1 MARWRTFWSDPTVR
15 ARAYLTL
22 VISAGTFALV
32 GAAVTKLHG
41 VTVQSTSR
49 MHVSPAVMWL
59 LVALVVLG
67 EARPVLSRRETDGAS
82 LGLAFA
88 AAIVAVDCWQDA
100 VFAQGLAMLVAEI
113 GRRHGWT
120 RLAFNVAQQSASYAL
135 GGLLFYLL
143 TDRGG
148 HLVTT
153 SSALGPARV
162 LALLAMAAV
171 IVVVNH
177 VLVWLCVA
185 AVRGVPFGLQ
195 LHRDG
200 WRQTRSS
207 AAMVCLAPLVVGVTL
222 HHAWLLLCLLPA
234 IYVVHGSTTER
245 WEREWESKHD
255 LLTGLPNSRQLR
267 AEGDR
272 ALEEAARTRG
282 NVAVLLLDLDRF
294 KDVNDTLGHLT
305 GDQLLRVVASRLSA
319 CVGSQ
324 GTLARWSGDEF
335 VVLLPHVRSEQ
346 DAFAAAHRVAECFT
360 IPFQL
365 EQYTLDL
372 ECSIGVAEYPRDA
385 EDFEQLLQRA
395 DVAMYQAKRSR
406 SGISGYEAGRDQNTP
421 DRLALLG
428 DLRRALAGGEIQLH
442 YQPKVSF
449 SNGQVVGFEGLVRW
463 NHATRG
469 PVNPEEFVQ
478 LAEQTGLM
486 STLTS
491 YVVERALA
499 QAAVWWRSGL
509 SVPIAVNVSMR
520 DIHAPGFVGSIQEGL
535 AKHGVPAE
543 ALQLEITERVLLQD
557 PQRAKAT
564 LERLDALG
572 VNLSLDDF
580 GTGYSSLVLLR
591 SVPVREIK
599 IDKSFVARLAHD
611 AEDAAIVR
619 STVDL
624 AHSLGLKVVA
634 EGVEDEITWQRLAEL
649 GCDVAQ
655 GWLLAKALPAHEAT
669 AWLNRRA
676 LSVPPG
682 RSAALPAPKARPSL
696 RTTRP

>member
-1 MARWRTFWSDPTVR
+1 MARWRALWAEPTFR
-15 ARAYLTL
+15 ARAYLTG
-22 VISAGTFALV
+22 VISAGLFALV
-32 GAAVTKLHG
+32 GAAVTKVDG
-41 VTVQSTSR
+41 ITVQQSALHIAPS
-49 MHVSPAVMWL
+49 VMWL

-67 EARPVLSRRETDGAS
+67 EARPVLSRRGTDGAS

-88 AAIVAVDCWQDA
+88 IAIYAVDCWQDA
-100 VFAQGLAMLVAEI
+100 VFAQALAMLMAEV

-120 RLAFNVAQQSASYAL
+120 RLSFNVAQQSVSYAL
-135 GGLLFYLL
+135 GGLLFYAL
-143 TDRGG
+143 TDRNGA
-148 HLVTT
+148 LATLPNV
-153 SSALGPARV
+153 LGPARV
-162 LALLAMAAV
+162 IALVSTAIV
-171 IVVVNH
+171 VVVVNH
-177 VLVWLCVA
+177 VLVWMCVT

-200 WRQTRSS
+200 WRQTRAS
-207 AAMVCLAPLVVGVTL
+207 AAMVCLAPLVVGATVY
-222 HHAWLLLCLLPA
+222 HAWLLLCLLPA
-234 IYVVHGSTTER
+234 IYVVHGSSTER
-245 WEREWESKHD
+245 WEREWESMHD

-282 NVAVLLLDLDRF
+282 HVAVLLLDLDRF

-335 VVLLPHVRSEQ
+335 VVLLPRVRSGQ
-346 DAFAAAHRVAECFT
+346 DALAAAHRIAECFT

-365 EQYTLDL
+365 EAYTLDL
-372 ECSIGVAEYPRDA
+372 ECSIGVAEYPGDA
-385 EDFEQLLQRA
+385 EDFEELLQRA

-406 SGISGYEAGRDQNTP
+406 SGIARYEAERDQNTP

-449 SNGQVVGFEGLVRW
+449 AAGQVVGFEGLVRW

-486 STLTS
+486 STLTT

-520 DIHAPGFVGSIQEGL
+520 DIHAPNFVTSIQEGL

-682 RSAALPAPKARPSL
+682 RPAALPAPKPRPQVRS
-696 RTTRP
+696 TRP

>member
-1 MARWRTFWSDPTVR
+1 MARWRAFWSDPTLR
-15 ARAYLTL
+15 ARAYLSA
-22 VISAGTFALV
+22 VISSGLFVLV
-32 GAAVTKLHG
+32 GAVLTRLKG
-41 VTVQSTSR
+41 VTVQESDMNVRSVVLW
-49 MHVSPAVMWL
+49 M

-88 AAIVAVDCWQDA
+88 TALYVVDCWQDA
-100 VFAQGLAMLVAEI
+100 VFAQALAMLVAEL
-113 GRRHGWT
+113 GRRHGVT
-120 RLAFNVAQQSASYAL
+120 RVAFNMAQQIVSYAV
-135 GGLLFYLL
+135 GGLLFYFL
-143 TDRGG
+143 TGRNGQYATAADI
-148 HLVTT
+148 
-153 SSALGPARV
+153 LGPGRV
-162 LALLAMAAV
+162 LALMFTAV
-171 IVVVNH
+171 VVVVVNH
-177 VLVWLCVA
+177 VLVWLCVS
-185 AVRGVPFGLQ
+185 AVSGVPFGLQ

-207 AAMVCLAPLVVGVTL
+207 AAMVCLAPLVVGCAPRY
-222 HHAWLLLCLLPA
+222 AWLLLCLLPA
-234 IYVVHGSTTER
+234 IYVVHGSTAER
-245 WEREWESKHD
+245 SEREWESKHD

-267 AEGDR
+267 AEGDQ
-272 ALEEAARTRG
+272 ALEEAARTG
-282 NVAVLLLDLDRF
+282 GSVAVLLLDLDRF

-335 VVLLPHVRSEQ
+335 VVLLPHVRGEQ
-346 DAFAAAHRVAECFT
+346 DAHAAAHRIAECFT

-365 EQYTLDL
+365 EAYTLDL

-449 SNGQVVGFEGLVRW
+449 ATGQVVGFEGLVRW

-499 QAAVWWRSGL
+499 QSAVWWRSGL

-520 DIHAPGFVGSIQEGL
+520 DIHAPNFVASIQEGL

-557 PQRAKAT
+557 PQRAKST

-611 AEDAAIVR
+611 PEDAAIVR

-682 RSAALPAPKARPSL
+682 RSAALPAPKPRHSLPATRRP
-696 RTTRP
+696 

>member
-1 MARWRTFWSDPTVR
+1 MAAWRTFWSDPALR
-15 ARAYLTL
+15 ARAYLGAVIGIGLSVL
-22 VISAGTFALV
+22 V
-32 GAAVTKLHG
+32 AAVLTSLHAEPG
-41 VTVQSTSR
+41 NPARLHVQE
-49 MHVSPAVMWL
+49 PVMWL

-67 EARPVLSRRETDGAS
+67 EARPVLSRRDTDGAS

-88 AAIVAVDCWQDA
+88 TALYAVDRWQDA
-100 VFAQGLAMLVAEI
+100 VLAQSLATLIVQL
-113 GRRHGWT
+113 GRRHAWT
-120 RLAFNVAQQSASYAL
+120 RVAFNVTQQAVCYGA
-135 GGLLFYLL
+135 GGLLFTLL
-143 TDRGG
+143 TDRHGQFATN
-148 HLVTT
+148 HLVL
-153 SSALGPARV
+153 SPARV
-162 LALLAMAAV
+162 SALIGTAAV
-171 IVVVNH
+171 VVVVNH
-177 VLVWLCVA
+177 VLVWLGVA
-185 AVRGVPFGLQ
+185 VVRGVPFSLQ
-195 LHRDG
+195 LRRDG

-207 AAMVCLAPLVVGVTL
+207 AAMVCLAPLVVGL
-222 HHAWLLLCLLPA
+222 SMHHAWLLLCLLPA
-234 IYVVHGSTTER
+234 IYVVHGSTAER

-255 LLTGLPNSRQLR
+255 LLTGLPNGRQLR

-272 ALEEAARTRG
+272 ALEEAERTG
-282 NVAVLLLDLDRF
+282 GKVAVLLLDLDRF
-294 KDVNDTLGHLT
+294 KDVNDTLGHLI

-335 VVLLPHVRSEQ
+335 VVLLPQVRGDREALS
-346 DAFAAAHRVAECFT
+346 AAHRIAECFT

-365 EQYTLDL
+365 EAYTLDL

-385 EDFEQLLQRA
+385 DGFEQLLQRA

-406 SGISGYEAGRDQNTP
+406 AGISGYEAGRDQNTP

-428 DLRRALAGGEIQLH
+428 DLRRALAGGELQLH

-449 SNGQVVGFEGLVRW
+449 AGGQVVGFEGLVRW

-486 STLTS
+486 STLTT

-509 SVPIAVNVSMR
+509 SVPVAVNVSMR
-520 DIHAPGFVGSIQEGL
+520 DIHAPNFVNSIQEGL
-535 AKHGVPAE
+535 ARHGVPAA

-611 AEDAAIVR
+611 PEDAAIVR

-676 LSVPPG
+676 LSLPPG
-682 RSAALPAPKARPSL
+682 RAALPAPKPKPTVRSVQP
-696 RTTRP
+696 

>member
-1 MARWRTFWSDPTVR
+1 M
-15 ARAYLTL
+15 
-22 VISAGTFALV
+22 
-32 GAAVTKLHG
+32 
-41 VTVQSTSR
+41 
-49 MHVSPAVMWL
+49 
-59 LVALVVLG
+59 
-67 EARPVLSRRETDGAS
+67 
-82 LGLAFA
+82 
-88 AAIVAVDCWQDA
+88 
-100 VFAQGLAMLVAEI
+100 
-113 GRRHGWT
+113 
-120 RLAFNVAQQSASYAL
+120 AQQSVSYAL
-135 GGLLFYLL
+135 GGLAFYAL
-143 TDRGG
+143 TDLRGG
-148 HLVTT
+148 FVTG
-153 SSALGPARV
+153 SDMPRRRPGIRAGGFCAIV
-162 LALLAMAAV
+162 V
-171 IVVVNH
+171 VVVNH
-177 VLVWLCVA
+177 VLVWLYVA
-185 AVRGVPFGLQ
+185 AVRGVPFSLQ
-195 LHRDG
+195 LRRDG

-207 AAMVCLAPLVVGVTL
+207 AAMICLAPLVVGLTMR
-222 HHAWLLLCLLPA
+222 HAWLLLCLLPA
-234 IYVVHGSTTER
+234 IYVVHGSSSER

-255 LLTGLPNSRQLR
+255 TLTGLPNSRQLR
-267 AEGDR
+267 EEGDR
-272 ALEEAARTRG
+272 ALEEASHTRSA
-282 NVAVLLLDLDRF
+282 VAVLLLDLDRF

-319 CVGSQ
+319 CVGGQ

-335 VVLLPHVRSEQ
+335 VVLLPHVRAEQ
-346 DAFAAAHRVAECFT
+346 DALAAAHRIAECFT

-365 EQYTLDL
+365 EAYTLDL

-395 DVAMYQAKRSR
+395 DVAMYQAKRAR
-406 SGISGYEAGRDQNTP
+406 TGIAGYEAGRDQNTP

-449 SNGQVVGFEGLVRW
+449 ATGQVVGFEGLVRW
-463 NHATRG
+463 NHVTRG
-469 PVNPEEFVQ
+469 MVNPEEFVQ

-520 DIHAPGFVGSIQEGL
+520 DIHGPNFVASIQEGL
-535 AKHGVPAE
+535 EKHGVPAE
-543 ALQLEITERVLLQD
+543 QRWQLEITERVLLQD
-557 PQRAKAT
+557 PQRAMAT

-682 RSAALPAPKARPSL
+682 QVGRVARAEAQAHAALDDAAELSARLRPCVRASARPVATLPGLSRL
-696 RTTRP
+696 SAGAPARSPARCRC

>member
-1 MARWRTFWSDPTVR
+1 VR
-15 ARAYLTL
+15 A
-22 VISAGTFALV
+22 
-32 GAAVTKLHG
+32 
-41 VTVQSTSR
+41 
-49 MHVSPAVMWL
+49 
-59 LVALVVLG
+59 
-67 EARPVLSRRETDGAS
+67 D
-82 LGLAFA
+82 
-88 AAIVAVDCWQDA
+88 QDA
-100 VFAQGLAMLVAEI
+100 L
-113 GRRHGWT
+113 
-120 RLAFNVAQQSASYAL
+120 
-135 GGLLFYLL
+135 
-143 TDRGG
+143 
-148 HLVTT
+148 
-153 SSALGPARV
+153 
-162 LALLAMAAV
+162 
-171 IVVVNH
+171 
-177 VLVWLCVA
+177 
-185 AVRGVPFGLQ
+185 
-195 LHRDG
+195 
-200 WRQTRSS
+200 S
-207 AAMVCLAPLVVGVTL
+207 AARR
-222 HHAWLLLCLLPA
+222 
-234 IYVVHGSTTER
+234 I
-245 WEREWESKHD
+245 
-255 LLTGLPNSRQLR
+255 
-267 AEGDR
+267 
-272 ALEEAARTRG
+272 
-282 NVAVLLLDLDRF
+282 
-294 KDVNDTLGHLT
+294 
-305 GDQLLRVVASRLSA
+305 
-319 CVGSQ
+319 
-324 GTLARWSGDEF
+324 
-335 VVLLPHVRSEQ
+335 
-346 DAFAAAHRVAECFT
+346 AECFT

-365 EQYTLDL
+365 EAYTLDL

-406 SGISGYEAGRDQNTP
+406 AGIAGYEAGRDQNTP

-428 DLRRALAGGEIQLH
+428 DLRRALAGGELQLH

-449 SNGQVVGFEGLVRW
+449 TGGQVVGFEGLVRW

-499 QAAVWWRSGL
+499 QASVWWRSGL
-509 SVPIAVNVSMR
+509 SVPVAVNVSMR
-520 DIHAPGFVGSIQEGL
+520 DIHAPGFVASIQEGL
-535 AKHGVPAE
+535 EKHGVPAA

-611 AEDAAIVR
+611 PEDAAIVR

-682 RSAALPAPKARPSL
+682 RAAALPAPKPRPSA
-696 RTTRP
+696 RITRN

>member
-1 MARWRTFWSDPTVR
+1 MTGWRTLRSSSAVR
-15 ARAYLTL
+15 TGLYTAV
-22 VISAGTFALV
+22 VIGLGLAALLE
-32 GAAVTKLHG
+32 AAVTRFGAVPHGLGDLH
-41 VTVQSTSR
+41 VNAPVL
-49 MHVSPAVMWL
+49 WL
-59 LVALVVLG
+59 VCALVVLG
-67 EARPVLSRRETDGAS
+67 EARPVLSRRLTDGAS

-88 AAIVAVDCWQDA
+88 TALYAVDCWQDA
-100 VFAQGLAMLVAEI
+100 VFAQAVATLLLQLS
-113 GRRHGWT
+113 RRHAWD
-120 RLAFNVAQQSASYAL
+120 RVAFNVAQQALCYAVAGQLFSALTSRD
-135 GGLLFYLL
+135 GGLA
-143 TDRGG
+143 TPAD
-148 HLVTT
+148 V
-153 SSALGPARV
+153 LGPGRV
-162 LALLAMAAV
+162 CALVVTAV
-171 IVVVNH
+171 VAVVLNH
-177 VLVWLCVA
+177 VLVWLMVST
-185 AVRGVPFGLQ
+185 RHGIPFSLQ
-195 LHRDG
+195 LRRDG
-200 WRQTRSS
+200 WRQARSS
-207 AAMVCLAPLVVGVTL
+207 AAMVCLAPLVVGLTM
-222 HHAWLLLCLLPA
+222 HHTWLLLCLVPA
-234 IYVVHGSTTER
+234 IYVVHGSSTER

-255 LLTGLPNSRQLR
+255 LLTGLPNGRQLR
-267 AEGDR
+267 ADGDR
-272 ALEEAARTRG
+272 ALEDAARTG
-282 NVAVLLLDLDRF
+282 GHVAVLLLDLDRF
-294 KDVNDTLGHLT
+294 KDVNDTLI

-335 VVLLPHVRSEQ
+335 VVLLPNVRAEQ
-346 DAFAAAHRVAECFT
+346 DALSAAHRIAECFT

-365 EQYTLDL
+365 EAYTLDL
-372 ECSIGVAEYPRDA
+372 ECSIGVAEYPSDA
-385 EDFEQLLQRA
+385 DGFEQLLQRA

-406 SGISGYEAGRDQNTP
+406 SGIAGYEAGRDQNTP

-428 DLRRALAGGEIQLH
+428 DLRRALAGGELQLH

-449 SNGQVVGFEGLVRW
+449 AGGQVVGFEGLVRW

-486 STLTS
+486 STLTT

-509 SVPIAVNVSMR
+509 SVPVAVNVSMR
-520 DIHAPGFVGSIQEGL
+520 DIHGPGFVAAIQEGL
-535 AKHGVPAE
+535 ARHGVPAA

-591 SVPVREIK
+591 NVPVREIK

-611 AEDAAIVR
+611 PEDAAIVR

-682 RSAALPAPKARPSL
+682 RAAALPAPKPKPSVHSARP
-696 RTTRP
+696 

>member
-1 MARWRTFWSDPTVR
+1 MARWRTLWSDPTLR
-15 ARAYLTL
+15 ARTYLTA
-22 VISAGTFALV
+22 VISAGLFALA
-32 GAAVTKLHG
+32 GAAVTKLRG
-41 VTVQSTSR
+41 ITVQHSL
-49 MHVSPAVMWL
+49 MHIPPASMWL
-59 LVALVVLG
+59 LVALVVVG
-67 EARPVLSRRETDGAS
+67 EARPVLSRRENDGAS

-88 AAIVAVDCWQDA
+88 TAIYAVDCWQDA
-100 VFAQGLAMLVAEI
+100 VFAQGLAMLVAQLA
-113 GRRHGWT
+113 RRHGWT
-120 RLAFNVAQQSASYAL
+120 RLAFNVAQQAVSYAL
-135 GGLLFYLL
+135 GGLFFYVL
-143 TDRGG
+143 TDRDG
-148 HLVTT
+148 HFAT
-153 SSALGPARV
+153 STNSLSPARV
-162 LALLAMAAV
+162 AALLGTAAV
-171 IVVVNH
+171 VVVINH
-177 VLVWLCVA
+177 VLVWLGVA
-185 AVRGVPFGLQ
+185 VVRGVPFGLQ

-200 WRQTRSS
+200 WRQSRAS
-207 AAMVCLAPLVVGVTL
+207 AAMVCLTPLVVGMTV

-234 IYVVHGSTTER
+234 IYVVHGSSTER
-245 WEREWESKHD
+245 WEREWESTHD

-272 ALEEAARTRG
+272 TLEEAARTHG
-282 NVAVLLLDLDRF
+282 NAAVLLLDLDRF

-335 VVLLPHVRSEQ
+335 VVLLPRVRGEQ
-346 DAFAAAHRVAECFT
+346 DAFAAAHRIAECFT

-365 EQYTLDL
+365 EAYTLDL
-372 ECSIGVAEYPRDA
+372 ECSIGVAQYPRDA
-385 EDFEQLLQRA
+385 DDFEQLLQRA

-406 SGISGYEAGRDQNTP
+406 TGISGYEAGRDQNTP

-449 SNGQVVGFEGLVRW
+449 SAGQVVGFEGLVRW

-499 QAAVWWRSGL
+499 QASVWWRSGL

-520 DIHAPGFVGSIQEGL
+520 DIHAPGFVASIQEGL
-535 AKHGVPAE
+535 ARHGVPAA

-557 PQRAKAT
+557 PQRAKST

-591 SVPVREIK
+591 NSPVREIK

-682 RSAALPAPKARPSL
+682 RSAALPAPKPKPSARSAI
-696 RTTRP
+696 RP

>member
-1 MARWRTFWSDPTVR
+1 MARFRLFGTDPTWR
-15 ARAYLTL
+15 PRAYLSMVVGGGCA
-22 VISAGTFALV
+22 VIVAALYYLWSGAVAAGR
-32 GAAVTKLHG
+32 LHIQP
-41 VTVQSTSR
+41 TVL
-49 MHVSPAVMWL
+49 WL

-67 EARPVLSRRETDGAS
+67 EARPVLSHRNTDGAS

-88 AAIVAVDCWQDA
+88 SAIYALDGWQDA
-100 VFAQGLAMLVAEI
+100 VLAQALAMLLAEV
-113 GRRHGWT
+113 GRRHT
-120 RLAFNVAQQSASYAL
+120 FDRIAFNVCQQAISYFAGAFLFTTLVDRDGNGAANGNVL
-135 GGLLFYLL
+135 GAA
-143 TDRGG
+143 R
-148 HLVTT
+148 V
-153 SSALGPARV
+153 SALMVSACV
-162 LALLAMAAV
+162 T
-171 IVVVNH
+171 VVVNH
-177 VLVWLCVA
+177 SLVWGYVA
-185 AVRGVPFGLQ
+185 QVRGLPFSLQ
-195 LHRDG
+195 LRRDG
-200 WRQTRSS
+200 WRQTRASG
-207 AAMVCLAPLVVGVTL
+207 AMVCLAPLVVGLTM
-222 HHAWLLLCLLPA
+222 HHGWLLLCLLPA
-234 IYVVHGSTTER
+234 IYVVHGSTAER

-255 LLTGLPNSRQLR
+255 VLTELPNGRLLR
-267 AEGDR
+267 AEGDK
-272 ALEEAARTRG
+272 ALEVAERTGGRVG
-282 NVAVLLLDLDRF
+282 VLLLDLDRF
-294 KDVNDTLGHLT
+294 KDVNDTLGHLI

-324 GTLARWSGDEF
+324 GMLARWSGDEF
-335 VVLLPHVRSEQ
+335 VVLLPNVRTEQ
-346 DAFAAAHRVAECFT
+346 EAFSAAHRIAECFT

-365 EQYTLDL
+365 EAYTLDL

-385 EDFEQLLQRA
+385 DDFEQLLQRA

-406 SGISGYEAGRDQNTP
+406 SGIAVYEAGRDQNTP

-442 YQPKVSF
+442 YQPKVAF
-449 SNGQVVGFEGLVRW
+449 ATGQVVGFEGLVRW
-463 NHATRG
+463 NHAGRG

-486 STLTS
+486 PTLTT

-509 SVPIAVNVSMR
+509 SVPVAVNVSMR
-520 DIHAPGFVGSIQEGL
+520 DIHGPNFVAAIQEGL
-535 AKHGVPAE
+535 RKHRVPPA

-557 PQRAKAT
+557 PERAKAT
-564 LERLDALG
+564 LHRLDALG

-599 IDKSFVARLAHD
+599 IDKSFVARLVHD
-611 AEDAAIVR
+611 QEDAAIVR

-634 EGVEDEITWQRLAEL
+634 EGVEDQVTWQRLAEL

-676 LSVPPG
+676 QAVAHG
-682 RSAALPAPKARPSL
+682 RPTAALPGPKNRPTLHSAP
-696 RTTRP
+696 